1 MNDYE
6 LLYLIGERNEDALAL
21 MIEKYQPMIV
31 SKCFHFKIRSSE
43 RDDFIQEGNLMLL
56 HAIKIFDPSFQK
68 SFTRFFELIL
78 TRKFMNLMTP
88 LRKQLIYFSEDLFES
103 MRVEETL
110 TWHLNDAHVSIA
122 KETLTPF
129 EFQIFIEHYQQAIS
143 IAQIASTQDVSVKK
157 VYNTLYQIKNKLKLR
172 PDFLDKL

>member
-21 MIEKYQPMIV
+21 MVEKYQPLIV
-31 SKCFHFKIRSSE
+31 SKCYHFKIRPSE
-43 RDDFIQEGNLMLL
+43 RDDFVQEGNLMLL
-56 HAIKIFDPSFQK
+56 HALKIFDPSYQK

-88 LRKQLIYFSEDLFES
+88 SHKQMIYFSEELFES
-103 MRVEETL
+103 MRVEESV
-110 TWHLNDAHVSIA
+110 TWHLKDAHLAIA
-122 KETLTPF
+122 KDALTPL
-129 EFQIFIEHYQQAIS
+129 EYQIFVDHYQQALPIS
-143 IAQIASTQDVSVKK
+143 QIATSQMVSVKK

-172 PDFLDKL
+172 RDFLDKL

>member
-21 MIEKYQPMIV
+21 MVEKYQPLIV
-31 SKCFHFKIRSSE
+31 SKCYHFKIRPSE
-43 RDDFIQEGNLMLL
+43 RDDFVQEGNLMLL
-56 HAIKIFDPSFQK
+56 HALKIFDPSYQK

-88 LRKQLIYFSEDLFES
+88 AHKQMIYFSEELFES
-103 MRVEETL
+103 MRVEESV
-110 TWHLNDAHVSIA
+110 TWYLKDAHLSIA
-122 KETLTPF
+122 KEALTPLEYQVF
-129 EFQIFIEHYQQAIS
+129 VDHYQQALPIS
-143 IAQIASTQDVSVKK
+143 HIAKAQMVSVKK

-172 PDFLDKL
+172 RDFLDKL

>member
-88 LRKQLIYFSEDLFES
+88 LRKQLIYFSEELFES
-103 MRVEETL
+103 MRVEETM
-110 TWHLNDAHVSIA
+110 TWHLKEVHVTIA
-122 KETLTPF
+122 KEVLTPF
-129 EFQIFIEHYQQAIS
+129 EFQIFLDHYQQAIS
-143 IAQIASTQDVSVKK
+143 ISQIATIQLVSVKK

>member
-6 LLYLIGERNEDALAL
+6 LLYLISERNEDALAL
-21 MIEKYQPMIV
+21 MIEKYQPLIA
-31 SKCFHFKIRSSE
+31 SKCFHFKIRPSE

-56 HAIKIFDPSFQK
+56 HAMKIFDPTYQK
-68 SFTRFFELIL
+68 TFTRFFELIL

-88 LRKQLIYFSEDLFES
+88 ARKQLIYFSEDLFET
-103 MRVEETL
+103 MRVEESV
-110 TWHLNDAHVSIA
+110 TWLLKEEHLIIA
-122 KETLTPF
+122 KEALTAF
-129 EFQIFIEHYQQAIS
+129 EYEIFVEHYQQAQS
-143 IAQIASTQDVSVKK
+143 IAQIAQAQSVSVKK

>member
-6 LLYLIGERNEDALAL
+6 LLYLIGERNEDALTL
-21 MIEKYQPMIV
+21 MIEKYQPLIA
-31 SKCFHFKIRSSE
+31 SKCYHFKIRPSE

-56 HAIKIFDPSFQK
+56 HAMKIFDPSYQK
-68 SFTRFFELIL
+68 TFTRFFELIL

-88 LRKQLIYFSEDLFES
+88 SHKQPIYFSEELFDS
-103 MRVEETL
+103 MRVEEAV
-110 TWHLNDAHVSIA
+110 TWILKDDHLLIA
-122 KETLTPF
+122 KEALTDF
-129 EFQIFIEHYQQAIS
+129 EYQIFVDHYQQAQSIS
-143 IAQIASTQDVSVKK
+143 QIAKAQLVSVKK

>member
-21 MIEKYQPMIV
+21 MIEKYQPLIA
-31 SKCFHFKIRSSE
+31 SKCYHFKIRPSE

-56 HAIKIFDPSFQK
+56 HAMKIFDPSYQK
-68 SFTRFFELIL
+68 TFTRFFELIL

-88 LRKQLIYFSEDLFES
+88 LRKQLIYFSEELFET
-103 MRVEETL
+103 MRVEESV
-110 TWHLNDAHVSIA
+110 TWLLKDEHLSIA
-122 KETLTPF
+122 KETLTAF
-129 EFQIFIEHYQQAIS
+129 EYEIFVEHYKQAHSITD
-143 IAQIASTQDVSVKK
+143 IAQAQLVSVKK